1 MSSKKSPPAAGKAVP
16 PAKAADGPAP
26 KAKRAARPEKAPAA
40 PPPPE
45 ASRPVGKALARK
57 RTPQVAREMLGVE
70 MRRIRSLFIEIGERY
85 LADGE
90 GRIVAVIEALE
101 KRKLPTPCVE
111 RLLKEVRALKVKPR
125 KGRRKDLA
133 RIEALVDGFGKTLE
147 D

>member
-1 MSSKKSPPAAGKAVP
+1 MTPKKSPPAAGKAVP
-16 PAKAADGPAP
+16 PAKPAKRP
-26 KAKRAARPEKAPAA
+26 ATKAKPVPRPDKAPAES
-40 PPPPE
+40 PPPDAP
-45 ASRPVGKALARK
+45 RPVGKALARK

-85 LADGE
+85 LADSE

-133 RIEALVDGFGKTLE
+133 RIEALVDGFRKTLE